1 MTHEQIRPFIWLGW
15 LGVITTAVNTGLSLF
30 PSANAELHRVRDL
43 VLLVHAPATLFPMIG
58 LGLLGFSRAPFAAVV
73 AIACIGLEKST
84 ELIGQTFQLFPPSAA
99 GDVGARKVIEILWD
113 RMFFVLWLCNSF
125 GASAAGWLMIRSS
138 SSIFNRVAGVSA
150 WLAAVLTALMLL
162 GPDYV
167 GWRLPGPPPWLFF
180 LVFTAYRLALVL
192 TLSRTPTV

>member
-1 MTHEQIRPFIWLGW
+1 
-15 LGVITTAVNTGLSLF
+15 
-30 PSANAELHRVRDL
+30 
-43 VLLVHAPATLFPMIG
+43 
-58 LGLLGFSRAPFAAVV
+58 
-73 AIACIGLEKST
+73 
-84 ELIGQTFQLFPPSAA
+84 
-99 GDVGARKVIEILWD
+99 
-113 RMFFVLWLCNSF
+113 
-125 GASAAGWLMIRSS
+125 MIRSS

-192 TLSRTPTV
+192 TLSRTPSV